1 MGSEAWGEVNLVV
14 SKDVVAEKLNQEIAE
29 LFYTATWDVHVQPGT
44 EDPEVSGTTETD
56 FVLVTTHM
64 PRWALDRVGALADEV
79 TKLGGLPVI
88 QYPSELSRDT
98 ATTTS
103 EPAAG

>member
-1 MGSEAWGEVNLVV
+1 MSNEAWSEVNLVV

-29 LFYTATWDVHVQPGT
+29 LFYTATWDVSVQPGT

-56 FVLVTTHM
+56 FVMVTTHM
-64 PRWALDRVGALADEV
+64 PKWALDRVGALADEV

-88 QYPSELSRDT
+88 QYPAELNTEAT
-98 ATTTS
+98 AETG
-103 EPAAG
+103 AG